1 VVHLPNSIKELF
13 IVNFHHPLTIRCKP
27 LGGLLA
33 GLLFA
38 FSLHAQA
45 ADASPG
51 AAALKEG
58 MAAFDKGRLRLAE
71 KKINAANKLGF
82 TRLEEVQQAHKTLAF
97 IQCGTHRPVQ
107 CEKSFEEALKLDP
120 TFKLSAVERK
130 NPLWTP
136 TFNKVKQRMSK

>member
-1 VVHLPNSIKELF
+1 M
-13 IVNFHHPLTIRCKP
+13 T
-27 LGGLLA
+27 GLLA
-33 GLLFA
+33 GVLVA
-38 FSLHAQA
+38 FSVQVHA

-51 AAALKEG
+51 AAALKQG
-58 MAAFDKGRLRLAE
+58 MALFDKGLLGKAE
-71 KKINAANKLGF
+71 KMVKKANQLGF

-97 IQCGTHRPVQ
+97 IQCGTNRPAQ

-136 TFNKVKQRMSK
+136 TFNKVKQRLSK

>member
-1 VVHLPNSIKELF
+1 M
-13 IVNFHHPLTIRCKP
+13 NFHYPLTT
-27 LGGLLA
+27 LGNAAGGLLA
-33 GLLFA
+33 GLLVA
-38 FSLHAQA
+38 VSLQAQA

-51 AAALKEG
+51 AAALKQG
-58 MAAFDKGRLRLAE
+58 MALFDKGQLRKAE
-71 KKINAANKLGF
+71 QMVNKASKLGF

-97 IQCGTHRPVQ
+97 IQCGTHRPAQ

-136 TFNKVKQRMSK
+136 TFNKVKQRLSK

>member
-1 VVHLPNSIKELF
+1 MTHCADLKKELF
-13 IVNFHHPLTIRCKP
+13 KMKIHHPLTVLRKP
-27 LGGLLA
+27 FGGLLA
-33 GLLFA
+33 GLLLA
-38 FSLHAQA
+38 FTLQVQA

-51 AAALKEG
+51 AAALKQG
-58 MAAFDKGRLRLAE
+58 MALFDKGLLGKAE
-71 KKINAANKLGF
+71 KMVKKANKLGF

-97 IQCGTHRPVQ
+97 IQCGTHRPAQ

-120 TFKLSAVERK
+120 SFQLNAVERK

>member
-1 VVHLPNSIKELF
+1 MSFNQL
-13 IVNFHHPLTIRCKP
+13 LTIPRKP
-27 LGGLLA
+27 MTGLLA
-33 GLLFA
+33 GVLVA
-38 FSLHAQA
+38 FSVQVHA

-51 AAALKEG
+51 AAALKQG
-58 MAAFDKGRLRLAE
+58 MALFDKGLLGKAE
-71 KKINAANKLGF
+71 KMVKKANQLGF

-97 IQCGTHRPVQ
+97 IQCGTNRPAQ

-136 TFNKVKQRMSK
+136 TFNKVKQRLSK

>member
-1 VVHLPNSIKELF
+1 VY
-13 IVNFHHPLTIRCKP
+13 FHHLSTIPRNP
-27 LGGLLA
+27 ISGLLA
-33 GLLFA
+33 GLLVA
-38 FSLHAQA
+38 FSLQVQA

-51 AAALKEG
+51 AAALKQG
-58 MAAFDKGRLRLAE
+58 MALFDKGLLGKAE
-71 KKINAANKLGF
+71 KMVNKANKLGF

-97 IQCGTHRPVQ
+97 IQCGTNRPAK

-120 TFKLSAVERK
+120 SFKLSAVERK